1 MNAFEKNLASYDM
14 VAATVVVMIFGH
26 AVLFFEAGPEWLE
39 ILQFVLWPVFILP
52 VGYNLS
58 RKFDFTL
65 LYWGLGLA
73 AIRYGFLHDYFPGM
87 QFWPLGI
94 LISISC
100 ARLALPQLMEFML
113 TGRAAFWGAVMTIVG
128 AGYYAHAYVSDY
140 WPLVMMLSIAGWL
153 LRARAEVPE
162 RIVDVRAFFV
172 MCFLYYIAFIQY
184 VKPFPWGQMAPA
196 ALACAYVFYLLYNYK
211 ARLLVA
217 VRRRPKDMIEKAC
230 SYIGHKS
237 LEIYAIHLG
246 AIYILYWWAIAF

>member
-26 AVLFFEAGPEWLE
+26 AVLFFEAAPAWLE
-39 ILQFVLWPVFILP
+39 VFQIVMWPIFILP

-73 AIRYGFLHDYFPGM
+73 VIRYGLMHNYFPDM
-87 QFWPLGI
+87 YFWPLGI
-94 LISISC
+94 LISIAC
-100 ARLALPQLMEFML
+100 ARLALPKLMEFML
-113 TGRAAFWGAVMTIVG
+113 KGRLAFWGTVLFIVG
-128 AGYYAHAYVSDY
+128 IGPYAHTYVSDY
-140 WPLVMMLSIAGWL
+140 WPLVMVLSIAGWL
-153 LRARAEVPE
+153 LRARAEVPS
-162 RIVDVRAFFV
+162 RIVDVRVFFV
-172 MCFLYYIAFIQY
+172 IALLYYLSFIQQ
-184 VKPFPWGQMAPA
+184 VRPFAWDKIGYG
-196 ALACAYVFYLLYNYK
+196 ALACAYIFYLLYNYK

-217 VRRRPKDMIEKAC
+217 VRRRPKDIVEKVC
-230 SYIGHKS
+230 SFVGHKS